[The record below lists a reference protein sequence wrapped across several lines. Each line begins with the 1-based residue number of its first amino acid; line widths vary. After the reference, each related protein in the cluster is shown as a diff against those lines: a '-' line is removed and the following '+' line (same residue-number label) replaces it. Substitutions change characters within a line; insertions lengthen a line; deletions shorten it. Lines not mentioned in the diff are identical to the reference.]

1 MEKNRINA
9 TEIFTIQQDII
20 NLQSGVI
27 NKLFL
32 KLMQYVTTEEAENLD
47 CIADINQAAKLREM
61 LENP

>member
-9 TEIFTIQQDII
+9 IEIFTIQQDII
-20 NLQSGVI
+20 NLQSNVI

-32 KLMQYVTTEEAENLD
+32 KLMQYVTAEEAENLD
-47 CIADINQAAKLREM
+47 CIADINQAAKLREI